1 MIREWKRATD
11 NGAVH
16 VLGGGRMLVYA
27 VGPELIQ
34 ILGTPYSADSFG
46 ALTLPG
52 VDACRSERQPGAA
65 IWRHHLEDGSVFTD
79 VADSEEGGFL
89 RYVQAASPLT
99 LVLTVGKDFRPA
111 GREENIATFCT
122 PEGTW
127 YFVYRTPLNV
137 CRSVGVSGA
146 AEMVWTAADTCEIRV
161 RPGVSA
167 FCFANDPDTVCRL
180 LATPRE
186 AVLTRTADY
195 WRAYLSQGRSVP
207 APVAELYENV
217 AILIKC
223 QQGEDGGVLAGYPYH
238 LAYVRDQYGVVRGL
252 LKMGFYDEAKAVLR
266 YYLAVW
272 REFGSLH
279 TAQTIGVQ
287 EGIFHIHENDRVEI
301 TGYLSILPFD
311 VYAAT
316 GDRELLEELLPLV
329 RWALEQQQN
338 QLVRGMLPFN
348 GDETYIAGGFLPRS
362 ALYDGSAEATMLLAE
377 GIRRYQTYT
386 GDRRYAAVLEE
397 IEASYLTNFCPDG
410 RFVTN
415 VPERM
420 AGEAY
425 PATRH
430 GVCESC
436 RRGMVE
442 LTKTATFR
450 YVCADCRGSDLPARE
465 RVAYSLAASRLA
477 PLYIGSP
484 LIPPKMAREFLD
496 GMVEQYHRTGQ
507 MPSGCGGD
515 ASVGYDYGMLLY
527 ALTACDHPAAGEFY
541 QLTLSVVDE
550 AGAWCE
556 YYNGGVAASTRCRP
570 WESAINMEAVLTYL
584 ERHPEEA

>member
-1 MIREWKRATD
+1 MIREWNRETD

-16 VLGGGRMLVYA
+16 VLGSGRMMVYA

-34 ILGTPYSADSFG
+34 ILGAPYSADSFG
-46 ALTLPG
+46 SLTLPE
-52 VDACRSERQPGAA
+52 VETCRSERQPGSA
-65 IWRHHLEDGSVFTD
+65 IWRHYLEDGSLLTD
-79 VADSEEGGFL
+79 VVDSEEEGFL
-89 RYVQAASPLT
+89 RHIRATRPFT
-99 LVLTVGKDFRPA
+99 LVLTVGKDFVCTQR
-111 GREENIATFCT
+111 GEVSTFHT
-122 PEGTW
+122 PEGTQF
-127 YFVYRTPLNV
+127 FVYKTPLNV
-137 CRSVGVSGA
+137 CRSFGVSGE
-146 AEMVWTAADTCEIRV
+146 AEMVWTATNTCEVRV
-161 RPGVSA
+161 RPGESTL
-167 FCFANDPDTVCRL
+167 CLANSPEAAHRL

-186 AVLTRTADY
+186 TVLTRTAA
-195 WRAYLSQGRSVP
+195 WWQGYLAQGRAVP
-207 APVAELYENV
+207 ASVAELYENV

-223 QQGEDGGVLAGYPYH
+223 QQGEDGGVLAGYPFH
-238 LAYVRDQYGVVRGL
+238 LAYIRDQYGVVRGL
-252 LKMGFYDEAKAVLR
+252 LKMGFYAEAKAVLR
-266 YYLAVW
+266 YYLAIW
-272 REFGSLH
+272 REYGTLH

-287 EGIFHIHENDRVEI
+287 QGIFHIHENDKVEI

-316 GDRELLEELLPLV
+316 GDGELLEELLPLV
-329 RWALEQQQN
+329 RWALDQQLD

-362 ALYDGSAEATMLLAE
+362 ALCDGSAEATMLLAE

-386 GDRRYAAVLEE
+386 GDFRYAAVLEE
-397 IEASYLTNFCPDG
+397 IEASYLANFCPDG

-420 AGEAY
+420 AGEEY

-450 YVCADCRGSDLPARE
+450 YVCADCRESDLPERE
-465 RVAYSLAASRLA
+465 RVRYELAASKLA

-484 LIPPKMAREFLD
+484 LIPPEMAREFLD
-496 GMVEQYHRTGQ
+496 VMVEQYRRTGQ

-527 ALTACDHPAAGEFY
+527 ALTVYDHPAAGDFCR
-541 QLTLSVVDE
+541 LTLSVVDE

-556 YYNGGVAASTRCRP
+556 YYNSGVAAATRCRP

-584 ERHPEEA
+584 ERHPEGV